1 MKLSTFSLKA
11 LSIAFLTTTALL
23 LSSCQSEKQ
32 TVRFGSG
39 NKGGL
44 YDKFANSFAETFN
57 KANGSIQIQVKNTS
71 GTSAN
76 IRLIEEG
83 FIDFG
88 IVQADILKD
97 YLMRSRMRHA
107 IAAVAGLYTE
117 SIQIVVAGDS
127 EIKSVADLVGKRV
140 AVGEEESGVLRNA
153 EIILESYGI
162 SLDKVD
168 AQKLSFKESA
178 DALKAGEIDAF
189 FCTAGIPTPSIS
201 ELANSKNIRLLS
213 IGEADAARIMGLH
226 PELTSSTIP
235 AGTYAGQESDLQTLG
250 AKAVLVTNQLVDSAV
265 VAKVAESV
273 FAIAAANI
281 ASASTA
287 NSIAVATALEH
298 ATANIPVAFHPGAA
312 AFYAN
317 KNKKVEVV
325 EPLQA
330 REPIPSTGD

>member
-1 MKLSTFSLKA
+1 MKHSTFTFKA
-11 LSIAFLTTTALL
+11 IASAILATTALIL
-23 LSSCQSEKQ
+23 GACDSEKQ
-32 TVRFGSG
+32 NIRFGSG

-44 YDKFANSFAETFN
+44 YDKYATQFAESFN

-97 YLMRSRMRHA
+97 YLMRSRIRSA

-117 SIQIVVAGDS
+117 SIQIVVAGEA
-127 EIKSVADLVGKRV
+127 EIKSVADLIGKRV

-162 SLDKVD
+162 SMDKVD
-168 AQKLSFKESA
+168 AKKLSFKESA

-189 FCTAGIPTPSIS
+189 FCTAGIPTPYIT
-201 ELANSKNIRLLS
+201 ELANSKNVRLLS
-213 IGEADAARIMGLH
+213 IGEADAARIMGIH
-226 PELTSSTIP
+226 PELTASVIP
-235 AGTYAGQESDLQTLG
+235 AGTYAGQEADLQTLG
-250 AKAVLVTNQLVDSAV
+250 AKAVLVTNQLTDNAT
-265 VAKVAESV
+265 VAKVAESA
-273 FAIAAANI
+273 FANSAARH
-281 ASASTA
+281 ASTSTA
-287 NSIAVATALEH
+287 NSEAVAAALEF
-298 ATANIPVAFHPGAA
+298 ATANVPVAFHPGAA
-312 AFYAN
+312 ALYAS
-317 KNKKVEVV
+317 KNLKVEIV

-330 REPIPSTGD
+330 RGSIPSTGD